1 MPPVLAAIPL
11 ALAAAGTAAAGA
23 AVTGVGVAGAA
34 GLAASLD
41 IGLTAASAIIAG
53 GTSLVLG
60 TVEALLAPKAP
71 TPVSQPTQ
79 LTFQQDPVEQR
90 SWCYGTGASA
100 GSVKYWET
108 TGDSNNTVWYVSA
121 VHDTP
126 CDSFTLFFIDHD
138 AVDFDPGTGDVT
150 TAKYIAESGPK
161 MWRYDH
167 LGLHNQDADSRLV
180 TYSAS
185 EGSGLW
191 TDDHRLLGIAYFVW
205 ALQYN
210 PIIYPQGAP
219 TPQLVLQGRKLWDP
233 RDAGLEIVDVNLNH
247 FTTASPHGLSPGDM
261 VFIRDNPSTFINQQ
275 GNSQIIEHEWQ
286 VSSTPSSTTFLVV
299 GPDAANL
306 VIDSEVAGGTATKMN
321 WSNNAALALLDYLI
335 GPHLQGRRIGGCG
348 IPLSGL
354 NLDTFIEGGNISD
367 EQIDLRFDVGTVS
380 RYTVDGFVGSLEDK
394 TQVISAMLFSMG
406 CGAGAGGL
414 SIEQGQICLHAGAAE
429 VATITLT
436 DHDLA
441 GPITINPSKS
451 LQDKH
456 NTYNSSYYDYNSN
469 TGLSAVPERTSD
481 TYKAEDGGL
490 TLEANPVYRF
500 TSSLPTAERLDKI
513 GLLTEREQLQ
523 TDAVW
528 KPKAKRIPL
537 FGTYYWTSAAAG
549 YEAKK
554 MRVVE
559 RHHMADGSVRLISR
573 EENDAK
579 WDWDADTEEVAGAA
593 NGQNDSGGGGTI
605 APTSFDAVESA
616 GTKITATC
624 DDPGDAD
631 LRFHVEYELHGDD
644 AWIPIIIGA
653 ETYTGTSAV
662 ITELGTYDVRG
673 YFVSQATGVPSTY
686 VYVNDL
692 VIS

>member
-23 AVTGVGVAGAA
+23 AATGVGVAGAA

-138 AVDFDPGTGDVT
+138 AVDFDPDTGDVT

-167 LGLHNQDADSRLV
+167 LGLHNQDADGPLV
-180 TYSAS
+180 AISAS

-219 TPQLVLQGRKLWDP
+219 TPLLVLQGRKLWDP
-233 RDAGLEIVDVNLNH
+233 RDTGFEIASVGVDYH
-247 FTTASPHGLSPGDM
+247 TTDPHGFVAGDM
-261 VFIRDNPSTFINQQ
+261 VFIRDNASTFTNQL
-275 GNSQIIEHEWQ
+275 GNAQIIEHEWQ
-286 VSSTPSSTTFLVV
+286 VATAFTARTFTLV
-299 GPDAANL
+299 GPDGEDLPILSA
-306 VIDSEVAGGTATKMN
+306 VGGGTVTKMN
-321 WSNNAALALLDYLI
+321 WTSNAALALLDYLI
-335 GPHLQGRRIGGCG
+335 GPQMQGRRIGGCG
-348 IPLSGL
+348 IPISGL
-354 NLDTFIEGGNISD
+354 NLDTFIEGANISD

-394 TQVISAMLFSMG
+394 IQVISAMLFSMG

-500 TSSLPTAERLDKI
+500 TNILPTAERLDKI

-579 WDWDADTEEVAGAA
+579 WDWDADTEEVAGATS
-593 NGQNDSGGGGTI
+593 GQNDSGGGGTI
-605 APTSFDAVESA
+605 TPTSFDAVEVA
-616 GTKITATC
+616 GPKITATC

-631 LRFHVEYELHGDD
+631 LLFHVEYELHGDD

-653 ETYTGTSAV
+653 ETYTGTSVV

-673 YFVSQATGVPSTY
+673 YFVSQATGVLSAY

>member
-1 MPPVLAAIPL
+1 
-11 ALAAAGTAAAGA
+11 
-23 AVTGVGVAGAA
+23 
-34 GLAASLD
+34 
-41 IGLTAASAIIAG
+41 
-53 GTSLVLG
+53 
-60 TVEALLAPKAP
+60 
-71 TPVSQPTQ
+71 
-79 LTFQQDPVEQR
+79 
-90 SWCYGTGASA
+90 
-100 GSVKYWET
+100 
-108 TGDSNNTVWYVSA
+108 
-121 VHDTP
+121 
-126 CDSFTLFFIDHD
+126 
-138 AVDFDPGTGDVT
+138 
-150 TAKYIAESGPK
+150 
-161 MWRYDH
+161 
-167 LGLHNQDADSRLV
+167 
-180 TYSAS
+180 
-185 EGSGLW
+185 
-191 TDDHRLLGIAYFVW
+191 
-205 ALQYN
+205 
-210 PIIYPQGAP
+210 
-219 TPQLVLQGRKLWDP
+219 
-233 RDAGLEIVDVNLNH
+233 
-247 FTTASPHGLSPGDM
+247 M
-261 VFIRDNPSTFINQQ
+261 VFIRDNASTFTNQL
-275 GNSQIIEHEWQ
+275 GNAQIIEHEWQ
-286 VSSTPSSTTFLVV
+286 VATAFTARTFTLV
-299 GPDAANL
+299 GPDGEDLPILSA
-306 VIDSEVAGGTATKMN
+306 VGGGTVTKMN
-321 WSNNAALALLDYLI
+321 WTSNAALALLDYLI
-335 GPHLQGRRIGGCG
+335 GPQMQGRRIGGCG
-348 IPLSGL
+348 IPISGL
-354 NLDTFIEGGNISD
+354 NLDTFIEGANISD

-394 TQVISAMLFSMG
+394 IQVISAMLFSMG

-500 TSSLPTAERLDKI
+500 TNNLPTAERLDKI

-579 WDWDADTEEVAGAA
+579 WDWDADTEEVAGATS
-593 NGQNDSGGGGTI
+593 GQNDSGGGGTI
-605 APTSFDAVESA
+605 TPTSFDAVEVT
-616 GTKITATC
+616 GPKITATC

-631 LRFHVEYELHGDD
+631 LLFHVEYELHGDD

-653 ETYTGTSAV
+653 ETYTGTSVV

-673 YFVSQATGVPSTY
+673 YFVSQATGVLSAY
-686 VYVNDL
+686 VYVNNL